1 MDESHRKC
9 PQTQGSMQYNF
20 IYMKCKKRL
29 RVSVVKRSENGW
41 GRKGDVQGTGM
52 SPPRSG

>member
-9 PQTQGSMQYNF
+9 PQTQGSMQYNS
-20 IYMKCKKRL
+20 IYMKCK
-29 RVSVVKRSENGW
+29 KRSENGW